1 MSVEI
6 VKQFMQTAET
16 NPAIQRQLQA
26 VPKGGQLTIG
36 EFVKIG
42 SKAGF
47 TFTEM
52 DYEDAVN
59 EMLAAKHAAGVLND
73 TELALISGGMMCV
86 SSDGTHCLCCPNPKP
101 KPGTQHP

>member
-6 VKQFMQTAET
+6 VKRFMQAAET
-16 NPAIQRQLQA
+16 NPLIQKRIQA

-42 SKAGF
+42 AKAGF
-47 TFTEM
+47 TFTEQ
-52 DYEDAVN
+52 DYEDAIDDV
-59 EMLAAKHAAGVLND
+59 LAAKHAAGILND

-86 SSDGTHCLCCPNPKP
+86 SSDGTHCKCCEVQTPN
-101 KPGTQHP
+101 PGTQHP

>member
-1 MSVEI
+1 MSIEV
-6 VKQFMQTAET
+6 VKQFMQAAET
-16 NPAIQRQLQA
+16 DPLIQKQIQA

-47 TFTEM
+47 TFTEV
-52 DYEDAVN
+52 DYGDAIN
-59 EMLAAKHAAGVLND
+59 EMLAAKHAAGALND

-86 SSDGTHCLCCPNPKP
+86 SSDGTHCLCCPNPTP
-101 KPGTQHP
+101 NPGTSHP